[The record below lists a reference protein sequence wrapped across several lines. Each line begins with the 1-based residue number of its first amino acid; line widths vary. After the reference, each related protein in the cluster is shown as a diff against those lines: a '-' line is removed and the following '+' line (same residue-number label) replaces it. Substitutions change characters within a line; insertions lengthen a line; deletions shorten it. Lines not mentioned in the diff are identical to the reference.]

1 MTAAALYFW
10 VHLPQDRTP
19 VRCDRAIHE
28 GSVTVATE
36 TSGLAERYAVALY
49 DLADADKALD
59 AVADDLK
66 RIAALIDE
74 SSELRSVLDSQY
86 LKRDL
91 QGRAILAVIDRL
103 GVSAL
108 TRSFIGVVADNRR
121 LAALKGIIRAFLER
135 LAKKRGE
142 VAAEIISAQPLTA
155 EQTDRLTNSLKS
167 VLGSKVNVDLKVDN
181 GLIGGLVVRVGSR
194 LIDHSIKTKLARLQ
208 LAMKGVG

>member
-1 MTAAALYFW
+1 
-10 VHLPQDRTP
+10 

-36 TSGLAERYAVALY
+36 ISGLAERYAVALY

-91 QGRAILAVIDRL
+91 QGRAMLAVIDQA

-108 TRSFIGVVADNRR
+108 TRSFIGVVAENRR
-121 LAALKGIIRAFLER
+121 LAALKSIIRAFLER

-142 VAAEIISAQPLTA
+142 IAAEIISAQPLTA

>member
-1 MTAAALYFW
+1 M
-10 VHLPQDRTP
+10 
-19 VRCDRAIHE
+19 RCDRAIHE

-74 SSELRSVLDSQY
+74 SSELQSVLDSQY

-91 QGRAILAVIDRL
+91 QSRAVLAVLNQL
-103 GVSAL
+103 GVNNL
-108 TRSFIGVVADNRR
+108 TWRFIGVVADNRR

>member
-1 MTAAALYFW
+1 M
-10 VHLPQDRTP
+10 
-19 VRCDRAIHE
+19 RCDRAIHE

-91 QGRAILAVIDRL
+91 QGRAMLAVIDQL

-108 TRSFIGVVADNRR
+108 TRSFIGVVAENRR
-121 LAALKGIIRAFLER
+121 LGALKGIIRAFLER